1 MRYRVAGWSGGQ
13 STWGLST
20 TGQASTRW
28 VHPEPR
34 SLGGARF
41 GARVVARVGVAR
53 VGVARVSGR
62 AASRKFGSSPKLK
75 HFYPSFKNT
84 EI

>member
-53 VGVARVSGR
+53 GLGR
-62 AASRKFGSSPKLK
+62 AASRKFGSSPKLR